1 MCIRGILV
9 IFSYLILTQTCGLHD
24 TSYVSLLSLSL
35 LGSYHRRRS
44 TSGGEYGEVVVVRKN
59 ESDWIRRFEGQE
71 AREEDGGEN
80 DGSEEDI
87 RGR

>member
-1 MCIRGILV
+1 
-9 IFSYLILTQTCGLHD
+9 
-24 TSYVSLLSLSL
+24 